1 MRWSDK
7 VACALVLGSG
17 VILFIGCLRNYRL
30 LEYLERREWVAIFAL
45 GGFMS
50 LVAFYKEFLFPK
62 FVNKAGPSSRPTL
75 FETLLSN
82 SLPSISAVFSFG
94 AGIALA
100 CCVIQLLDR
109 LMFRHDG
116 HWSIVVATSVACLL
130 CLFGPAFYPVAE
142 RLTRRR
148 ESKDSGRGEETIVDS
163 LIGESIDSGS
173 EIAIQADAQSVR
185 CADKQLSDAEVD

>member
-7 VACALVLGSG
+7 VACALVFGSG

-82 SLPSISAVFSFG
+82 SLPSISAVF
-94 AGIALA
+94 
-100 CCVIQLLDR
+100 R
-109 LMFRHDG
+109 LVQGSR
-116 HWSIVVATSVACLL
+116 S
-130 CLFGPAFYPVAE
+130 PAA
-142 RLTRRR
+142 
-148 ESKDSGRGEETIVDS
+148 
-163 LIGESIDSGS
+163 
-173 EIAIQADAQSVR
+173 
-185 CADKQLSDAEVD
+185 